1 MNHISHALFLIL
13 KSCQNKKSGDAQP
26 RYISLAA
33 RHLSHQSKKVRHR
46 FQPSNHRVIQFSG
59 FTSSMFLF
67 QQGRRHQSY
76 QLNYRKVITETW
88 ITLTFKMFVQM
99 LLHTLFSSIET
110 STFRHVVVLCTAK
123 LVYSLTSVLFPTRI
137 ASHQINQ
144 TFIITVKTMV
154 CLKGF
159 LSDGA
164 SKSISF
170 CYIFTHFAMF
180 TNTFVTRN
188 CFVAGT
194 SSMKSQV
201 YV

>member
-1 MNHISHALFLIL
+1 MNHISHVLFLIL
-13 KSCQNKKSGDAQP
+13 KSYQNQNSGDAQP
-26 RYISLAA
+26 RDISLAA

-59 FTSSMFLF
+59 FASSMFLF

-110 STFRHVVVLCTAK
+110 STFRHVTVLCTTK
-123 LVYSLTSVLFPTRI
+123 VFYSLTSVLFPALI

-144 TFIITVKTMV
+144 TFVITFKTMV
-154 CLKGF
+154 YLKGF
-159 LSDGA
+159 LCNGA

-170 CYIFTHFAMF
+170 CYIFTHFAAF
-180 TNTFVTRN
+180 TTTFVATN
-188 CFVAGT
+188 CSIAET
-194 SSMKSQV
+194 SYMKSQV
-201 YV
+201 QV